1 MDEKQLDFLEQA
13 IPELADAAFNRA
25 YWGALA
31 AGFSVLE
38 TEGENLVQIHPDSTK
53 TFIKKVPPRV
63 PVKRGWTCFPYPP
76 IKLGRQ
82 KPMNRIALL

>member
-1 MDEKQLDFLEQA
+1 MDDKKLDFLERA

-38 TEGENLVQIHPDSTK
+38 TEGENLVQVHPDGSK

-63 PVKRGWTCFPYPP
+63 RVKKGVK
-76 IKLGRQ
+76 IE
-82 KPMNRIALL
+82 I

>member
-1 MDEKQLDFLEQA
+1 MNEKDLNFLEQS
-13 IPELADAAFNRA
+13 IPELADAAFSRA

-38 TEGENLVQIHPDSTK
+38 TEGEDLVEIHPDGTK

-63 PVKRGWTCFPYPP
+63 PVKKGSK
-76 IKLGRQ
+76 IE
-82 KPMNRIALL
+82 I